1 MQKPDLI
8 DPYAVR
14 PRDMLGMLLVALL
27 FFGGIA
33 AAALF

>member
-1 MQKPDLI
+1 MQRKNLS

-14 PRDMLGMLLVALL
+14 PRDRLGMLLVALL